1 MRITSN
7 DQLRE
12 LYRQPSTRAAEKTRD
27 RIDGATARFVSLC
40 TLAILSTAGTDG
52 TVDASPRGGPAG
64 FIKVLDDRHV
74 AVPDLGGNNR
84 LDSFENI
91 IANPFAGLLLI
102 VPGKEETVR
111 INGPAHL
118 TIDADLLASFTTDL
132 RTPKMALIVE
142 TQELFAHCAKAFRR
156 SKVWS
161 PDSWASLEAA
171 PDLAEI
177 YECQFPATNAT
188 DMRATLEQ
196 VYIDDL
202 ARD

>member
-12 LYRQPSTRAAEKTRD
+12 LYRQPSTRAAAKTRD
-27 RIDGATARFVSLC
+27 RIDEATARFISLC
-40 TLAILSTAGTDG
+40 PLAILSTAGADG

-64 FIKVLDDRHV
+64 FIKVLDERHV

-91 IANPFAGLLLI
+91 IANPHAGLLLI

-111 INGPAHL
+111 INGPAQL
-118 TIDADLLASFTTDL
+118 SIDADLLASFTNEL
-132 RTPKMALIVE
+132 RTPKMALVVE
-142 TQELFAHCAKAFRR
+142 TRELFAHCAKAFRR
-156 SKVWS
+156 SGVWD
-161 PDSWASLEAA
+161 PASWAQLKTA

-177 YECQFPATNAT
+177 YECQFPPTNAEE
-188 DMRATLEQ
+188 MRATLEQ
-196 VYIDDL
+196 VYAQDL

>member
-1 MRITSN
+1 MRITSK

-12 LYRQPSTRAAEKTRD
+12 LYRQPSPRAAEKTRD
-27 RIDGATARFVSLC
+27 RIDEATARFISLC
-40 TLAILSTAGTDG
+40 PLAILSTAGADG

-64 FIKVLDDRHV
+64 FIKVIDERHV

-84 LDSFENI
+84 LDSFQNI
-91 IANPFAGLLLI
+91 IANPHAGLLLM

-118 TIDADLLASFTTDL
+118 SIDSDLLASFTADL
-132 RTPKMALIVE
+132 RPPKMALVVE

-156 SKVWS
+156 SGVWK
-161 PDSWASLEAA
+161 PASWALLKTA

-177 YECQFPATNAT
+177 YECQFPSTTAEE
-188 DMRATLEQ
+188 MRATLEQ
-196 VYIDDL
+196 VYADDL